1 MNQGQMQKSAGSRS
15 KQERAGSAD
24 ARRQER
30 DNRVSGQTMTAAVLY
45 GKEDVKIEKV
55 PIPRVG
61 LGEALIKV
69 QVALNCG
76 TDLKVYQRGYHAR
89 MIVPPALFGHE
100 LAGIVEE
107 VGQGVKGFKPGMR
120 VVALNSAPCGMCFYC
135 SKHQENLCEDL
146 LFNNGAYAEYIKIPR
161 RIVETNMLAIPSNV
175 TFEEAA
181 MVEPLA
187 CVLRGLHETKLEIGD
202 TVVVIGGGPIGLMFL
217 QVAKLSGCNVI
228 AVVKRDSQA
237 GAAKRL
243 GADEVV
249 QITHAADAVEA
260 VRALTPERRGAD
272 VVIEAVGRPEA
283 WEWSID
289 MVRKGGTVNFFGG
302 CAHGTKVNLDTNRL
316 HYSEITLKATFHHTP
331 ETVRKAFALIGEKKI
346 RGADYITG
354 EAPLSRLQQVLK
366 HMMNRNGDIKTAII
380 PGH

>member
-1 MNQGQMQKSAGSRS
+1 
-15 KQERAGSAD
+15 
-24 ARRQER
+24 
-30 DNRVSGQTMTAAVLY
+30 MTAAVLY
-45 GKEDVKIEKV
+45 GKEDVKIEQV

-61 LGEALIKV
+61 EGEVLIRV
-69 QVALNCG
+69 QVALTCG

-100 LAGIVEE
+100 LAGVVED
-107 VGQGVKGFKPGMR
+107 VGAGVRHFKRGMR
-120 VVALNSAPCGMCFYC
+120 VVALNSAPCQSCFYC

-161 RIVETNMLAIPSNV
+161 RIVETNMLAVPSNV
-175 TFEEAA
+175 SYSEAA

-187 CVLRGLHETKLEIGD
+187 CVLRGLHETGVEIGD
-202 TVVVIGGGPIGLMFL
+202 TVAVIGGGPIGLMFA
-217 QVAKLSGCNVI
+217 QVAKLTGCNVI
-228 AVVKRDSQA
+228 CVVKRDSQA
-237 GAAKRL
+237 SAAARI

-249 QITHAADAVEA
+249 QITQVQDAVEA
-260 VRALTPERRGAD
+260 VRALTPDRRGAD

-289 MVRKGGTVNFFGG
+289 MARKGGTVNFFGG
-302 CAHGTKVNLDTNRL
+302 CASGTKVALDTTRL

-331 ETVRKAFALIGEKKI
+331 ESVRKAFRLISEKKI

-354 EAPLSRLQQVLK
+354 EAPLSRLQHVLR
-366 HMMNRNGDIKTAII
+366 HMLNRNGDIKTAII
-380 PGH
+380 PGP